1 MITKDDS
8 SGYDC
13 TASSK
18 KTAIFRNYY
27 RPILL
32 PISYDPEIENE
43 RHISVDKHP
52 SRFFTFY

>member
-1 MITKDDS
+1 MITKDGS

-13 TASSK
+13 TAISK

-32 PISYDPEIENE
+32 PFSYDRETENGC
-43 RHISVDKHP
+43 HISVDKHP
-52 SRFFTFY
+52 FCFFTFY